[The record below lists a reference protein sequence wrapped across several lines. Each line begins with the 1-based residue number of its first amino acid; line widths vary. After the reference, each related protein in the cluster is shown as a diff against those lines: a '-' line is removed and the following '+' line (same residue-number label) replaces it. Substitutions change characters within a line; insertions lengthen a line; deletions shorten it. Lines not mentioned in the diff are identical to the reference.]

1 MHYFQP
7 LPGQDLPMTAPNR
20 LCHSAPSRR
29 TNGALVLIQSSYG
42 NDVNH
47 SNFIDGSA
55 KEMLPGAQQRRRRRV
70 SDLRDH

>member
-20 LCHSAPSRR
+20 LCRSAPSRP
-29 TNGALVLIQSSYG
+29 TKGALVLIQSSHG
-42 NDVNH
+42 SDVNH

-55 KEMLPGAQQRRRRRV
+55 EEVLPGAQQRRRGRV